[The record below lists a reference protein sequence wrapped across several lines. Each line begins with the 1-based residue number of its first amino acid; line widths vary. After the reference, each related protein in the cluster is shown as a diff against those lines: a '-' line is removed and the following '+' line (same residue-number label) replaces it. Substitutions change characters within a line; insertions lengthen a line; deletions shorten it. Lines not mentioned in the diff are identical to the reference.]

1 MLRSIGAILSLGTVF
16 LDTLPWHTSWRGKH
30 WQCSSNA
37 LQWCKSALHL
47 TPTFCISIFV
57 WATRTN
63 IKCTIQT
70 SKGLVQN
77 SAFRRFVMMQE
88 VLQCYSSQ
96 LDNLMSA
103 TTKILQHSF
112 TALAPSKRWM
122 QKLQLFA
129 IDTTVCTTCQ
139 DNARFKY
146 AFQQLQIGGVG
157 NNGKGWLHQ
166 NLRFDKSV
174 QFSPICVETMRQIS
188 FKWNMKQWAA
198 SRPPLPRAAAD
209 SLSIKA
215 TA

>member
-1 MLRSIGAILSLGTVF
+1 MANATIYRGHIIPWDSIFWYTPLAHILARKTF
-16 LDTLPWHTSWRGKH
+16 TIFQQR
-30 WQCSSNA
+30 
-37 LQWCKSALHL
+37 CKSALHL

-88 VLQCYSSQ
+88 VLQCSSSQ

-146 AFQQLQIGGVG
+146 AFQQLQIVGVG

-198 SRPPLPRAAAD
+198 SRPPLPRAAD